1 MIWVRGLFFIVVC
14 TNLPTDRVPSLLGT
28 LGRVL
33 DGAPS
38 GESVILLEDFGTHIT
53 MTVRGVGLVSRIKVQ
68 SVQI

>member
-1 MIWVRGLFFIVVC
+1 MIWVRGLFFIVVLIC
-14 TNLPTDRVPSLLGT
+14 ELTEYPASLES

-38 GESVILLEDFGTHIT
+38 GESVILLEDFGAHIT

>member
-1 MIWVRGLFFIVVC
+1 ME
-14 TNLPTDRVPSLLGT
+14 S

-38 GESVILLEDFGTHIT
+38 AESVILLEDFGARIR